1 MLKRSEFVGE
11 LIDAIKSAVDADAV
25 GTTEPELNALANQ
38 IVSVLAER
46 NGIDLRETYEA
57 VESYFSEI
65 VTRGGAIDFIPDERS
80 LTDELRGYVRMMAIA
95 VQRQHEDGENEY
107 QINLNET
114 DLAILNALEDNRAR
128 SGRELAGQTVTTPET
143 VARRLPRLR
152 LLGYVDSYRQ
162 GRSTMN
168 AITATGRTALTKPDG
183 QWEDSRPG
191 KLQGR
196 MNPDVA
202 ARPGAAA
209 KAA

>member
-1 MLKRSEFVGE
+1 M
-11 LIDAIKSAVDADAV
+11 
-25 GTTEPELNALANQ
+25 
-38 IVSVLAER
+38 
-46 NGIDLRETYEA
+46 
-57 VESYFSEI
+57 
-65 VTRGGAIDFIPDERS
+65 TRGGAIDFIPDERS

-168 AITATGRTALTKPDG
+168 AITATGRTALTKPR
-183 QWEDSRPG
+183 WAV
-191 KLQGR
+191 GR
-196 MNPDVA
+196 FAP
-202 ARPGAAA
+202 RQITGSHES
-209 KAA
+209 